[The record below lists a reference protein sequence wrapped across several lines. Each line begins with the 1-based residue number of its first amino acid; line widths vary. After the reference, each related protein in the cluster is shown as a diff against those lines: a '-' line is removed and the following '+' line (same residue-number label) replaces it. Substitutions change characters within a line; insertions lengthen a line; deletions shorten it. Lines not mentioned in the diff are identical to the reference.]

1 MVEAWEGRLAKDGGT
16 PVIEPGSLPTVSDAS
31 GRTFGEEEL
40 AELTEVIRS
49 GRLGRNEGTKVKAFE
64 QAFSRRWGVPY
75 ATASTSGTAALHLAI
90 GAINPDPGD
99 EIITT
104 PITDFGTI
112 IPILMQNAVPV
123 FADIDPETWCLD
135 PVSVERCITERTRA
149 IILVHLFGRPADP
162 DPILDIARRYGLRVI
177 EDCSQAFL
185 TESKGRLVG
194 TIGDIGCFSF
204 QQSKH
209 MSCGDGGMT
218 ITKDEELAWRIRLFQ
233 DKGWPREGNLRTHLF
248 LSPNYRMTELQG
260 AVGLAQL
267 KKLDD
272 VVRRREE
279 RARQL
284 TLALSDVPELRPIR
298 LGPGDRA
305 SYWLY
310 PMHVDTVSLG
320 VSTKELAYAL
330 QQEGLPARAGYV
342 EPMYKVPA
350 IRERQTYGRSGYPFV
365 GVREKEVVYPDGL
378 CPHAEAMAERMILLA
393 WNEGYTEEHVHAI
406 AGGLKKVVTHY
417 RQQRHQG
424 GAAG

>member
-1 MVEAWEGRLAKDGGT
+1 MEVWEGRLAKDGGT

-64 QAFSRRWGVPY
+64 QAFARRWGVPH

-112 IPILMQNAVPV
+112 IPILMQNAIPV

-135 PVSVERCITERTRA
+135 PTSVEQRITDRTRA

-162 DPILDIARRYGLRVI
+162 DPILGIARRYGLRVI

-310 PMHVDTVSLG
+310 PMHVDTASLG

-365 GVREKEVVYPDGL
+365 GAREKEVVYPDGL

-393 WNEGYTEEHVHAI
+393 WNERYTEEHVRAI
-406 AGGLKKVVTHY
+406 ASGLKKVVYHY